1 MLEGFVTFIKVKHF
15 LQGLRNKRLTSL
27 FYKKP
32 TVPQEI
38 ENQFKL
44 QWRGKML
51 CAHGTNHS
59 KGVLILFNDEGLYI
73 FVEALV

>member
-1 MLEGFVTFIKVKHF
+1 MLEGFVTFINVKHF
-15 LQGLRNKRLTSL
+15 LHGLRNKRLTSL

-59 KGVLILFNDEGLYI
+59 KGVLILFNENL
-73 FVEALV
+73 